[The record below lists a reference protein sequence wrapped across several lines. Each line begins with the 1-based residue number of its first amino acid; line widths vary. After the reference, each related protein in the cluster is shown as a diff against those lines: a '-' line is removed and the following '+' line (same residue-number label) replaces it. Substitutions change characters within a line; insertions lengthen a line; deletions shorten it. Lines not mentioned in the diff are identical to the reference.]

1 MNVGVRDF
9 LDVLYF
15 IFPFRFGFFCF
26 FHQFSSVSQ
35 TNEPKLDHD
44 NFNHHEKKKTT
55 LSASGNITHVYY
67 ELLDYRA
74 VAVVAS
80 FVPDG

>member
-1 MNVGVRDF
+1 MLACGISLTFSILFFLFALVFSASSTNFLPSVRRMNRN
-9 LDVLYF
+9 L
-15 IFPFRFGFFCF
+15 ITTI
-26 FHQFSSVSQ
+26 SII
-35 TNEPKLDHD
+35 TK
-44 NFNHHEKKKTT
+44 KKKTT